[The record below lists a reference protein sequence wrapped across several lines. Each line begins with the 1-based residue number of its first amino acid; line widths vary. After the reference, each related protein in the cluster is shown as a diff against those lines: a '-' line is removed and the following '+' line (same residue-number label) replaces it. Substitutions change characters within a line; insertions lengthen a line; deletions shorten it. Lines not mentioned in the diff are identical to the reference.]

1 VSTVPAIQAADVT
14 APFREHERYLWGL
27 CYRLTGSAAEAD
39 DLVQD
44 TFVRALERPPA
55 RRDEPW
61 RPWLTCVA
69 LNLGRDALRRRRRRA
84 YVGPWL
90 PSPVETGTVETGTVE
105 TGTVETG
112 DEPPS
117 IEIEAPDRP
126 ATEARYDL
134 LESVSFAF
142 LLALEAL
149 TPQQRAVLILRDVFD
164 YSVKETAAALS
175 ISEPSVKTTHHR
187 ARRALEP
194 YDHARSRAT
203 PELAARAKDALH
215 RFLHGLATA
224 DVAAVEALLTE
235 DARALS
241 DGAGEFAAARR
252 PILGRAR
259 VARLYLGLMRRS
271 PAGMRME
278 LRMLNGLPALVAEQP
293 SDGKTAPRL
302 TLQCAVDA
310 EGRITTVYSVLAT
323 RKLTAVRGLAAA
335 G

>member
-1 VSTVPAIQAADVT
+1 VTQATPAPAAQVA

-44 TFVRALERPPA
+44 TFVRALERPPP

-61 RPWLTCVA
+61 RPWLVCVA
-69 LNLGRDALRRRRRRA
+69 MNLGRDALRRRRRRA

-90 PSPVETGTVETGTVE
+90 PSPIETA
-105 TGTVETG
+105 

-117 IEIEAPDRP
+117 VELEAPGRP
-126 ATEARYDL
+126 TTEARYDL

-164 YSVKETAAALS
+164 YSVKETAAALAL
-175 ISEPSVKTTHHR
+175 SEPNVKTTHHR

-194 YDHARSRAT
+194 YEQTRCRAT
-203 PELAARAKDALH
+203 PELAAKAQAALH
-215 RFLHGLATA
+215 RFLHGLATQ
-224 DVAAVEALLTE
+224 DVAAVEALLVE

-241 DGAGEFAAARR
+241 DGGGEFLAARK
-252 PILGRAR
+252 PVVGRAR
-259 VARLYLGLMRRS
+259 VAHLYLGLMRRA
-271 PAGMRME
+271 PAQ
-278 LRMLNGLPALVAEQP
+278 LRVEARVLNGLPAFVVDQAGE
-293 SDGKTAPRL
+293 GRTAPRL

-310 EGRITTVYSVLAT
+310 AGRITAVYSVLAT
-323 RKLTAVRGLAAA
+323 RKLTAVGPLAA

>member
-1 VSTVPAIQAADVT
+1 MKGATSTPTAEVA

-69 LNLGRDALRRRRRRA
+69 MNLGRDALRRRRRRA

-90 PSPVETGTVETGTVE
+90 PSPIETPSGPTAG
-105 TGTVETG
+105 GA
-112 DEPPS
+112 DDPPS
-117 IEIEAPDRP
+117 FEIEASPHDP
-126 ATEARYDL
+126 ARAPTEARYDL

-164 YSVKETAAALS
+164 YTVKETAAALS
-175 ISEPSVKTTHHR
+175 LSEPNVKTTPHR

-194 YDHARSRAT
+194 YDHARPRAT
-203 PELAARAKDALH
+203 PELAAKAQAALH

-224 DVAAVEALLTE
+224 DVAAVEALLAE

-241 DGAGEFAAARR
+241 DGGGEFAAARR
-252 PILGRAR
+252 PVVGRAR
-259 VARLYLGLMRRS
+259 VARLYLGLTRRA
-271 PAGMRME
+271 PAALRME
-278 LRMLNGLPALVAEQP
+278 ARALNGLPGVVVEQP
-293 SDGKTAPRL
+293 SDGKIAPRL
-302 TLQCAVDA
+302 TLQCDVDA
-310 EGRITTVYSVLAT
+310 DGRITAVYSVLAT
-323 RKLTAVRGLAAA
+323 RKLTAVKALARAE
-335 G
+335 